1 MAYIIRLELTE
12 QENDFYRRILYRVTS
27 DPKFG
32 QPYLKR
38 AFYRLIPVSV
48 MGSQTMSVDEF
59 WRVYI
64 DFAEMMRRGVE
75 YAAGIMNHEIW
86 HLLRSHHDRAKSLPS
101 APVGYNKNLLWNIA
115 GDLEINDDIADL
127 LPLYLIKPGQSTF
140 REYPENLTMEKNYDL
155 LLADLPNVADNFP
168 IQYKDR
174 PQQNKSSEQNE
185 EGSQEDTENNS
196 SSDEENQES
205 SESDQS
211 DGTENSDSSDNEDD
225 DSEDSQNG
233 DESESDSSDSSD
245 DGDQSE
251 DSPGNDSNEGD
262 ESSSEDDPAD
272 GDEAGEDS
280 QEGDES
286 ENSESDEGL
295 DSGEAE
301 SEESSGQGEKEGS
314 SPQKKKAPAF
324 PTNHRSQPQD
334 AWGGSGNS
342 ESSSSDSSSSGSGEG
357 SGSGSGSSSDSYPVM
372 TGDTSGGSGSDGDD
386 ENSDE
391 PYDFWKNPQC
401 GSAAGNEKEYE
412 LPENATEQ
420 MTNLEEEV
428 LLHKIAKDIEAFAK
442 EQQLSSKN
450 VGSGASNRFNKISE
464 WANQKLKAK
473 PVPWKQEFRGHFR
486 ASYGQ
491 VSGKMI
497 YVRNRPNRRQP
508 IPEIMYPALRSP
520 KPTVGLA
527 IDVSGSNVPNLQ
539 LILVEVMN
547 IMKAAGARGRE
558 VKAFA
563 VDVAASVEK
572 YVNDPM
578 TLLDDLPSGGGT
590 AMTPGYEK
598 LAELGQDI
606 SILITDG
613 YVDDYPK
620 VQPKGKKH
628 TKFIT
633 CIVASERDT
642 DLEKRLKT
650 ARKYVGSWSVVL
662 PLIALNENQPSA
674 F

>member
-1 MAYIIRLELTE
+1 MVYITRLELTE

-75 YAAGIMNHEIW
+75 YAAGILNHEIW
-86 HLLRSHHDRAKSLPS
+86 HLLRSHHERAKTLPS

-140 REYPENLTMEKNYDL
+140 RKYPENLTMEKNYDL

-174 PQQNKSSEQNE
+174 PQQDESSEQGE
-185 EGSQEDTENNS
+185 DGSQEETESNTS
-196 SSDEENQES
+196 SEEENQKS

-211 DGTENSDSSDNEDD
+211 DGTENSESSDGEDGEND
-225 DSEDSQNG
+225 DSQNG
-233 DESESDSSDSSD
+233 EDSESDDSDSTD
-245 DGDQSE
+245 DDDQSE
-251 DSPGNDSNEGD
+251 DGAGDDSD
-262 ESSSEDDPAD
+262 ESEENSSGSDSADD
-272 GDEAGEDS
+272 DETGEDS
-280 QEGDES
+280 QEGDS
-286 ENSESDEGL
+286 SDDSESGDGL
-295 DSGEAE
+295 ESGKDE
-301 SEESSGQGEKEGS
+301 SEETSGQNGKEGS
-314 SPQKKKAPAF
+314 SPLKKKAPAF

-334 AWGGSGNS
+334 AWGGSSSSESNSS
-342 ESSSSDSSSSGSGEG
+342 ESSSSGAGEE
-357 SGSGSGSSSDSYPVM
+357 SGSGSGSSSDSGTP
-372 TGDTSGGSGSDGDD
+372 GGTSGGSSSGSGGDD
-386 ENSDE
+386 ENSGE

-412 LPENATEQ
+412 LPENATER
-420 MTNLEEEV
+420 MTELEEEV
-428 LLHKIAKDIEAFAK
+428 LLHKIAQDIEAFAK
-442 EQQLSSKN
+442 EMQASSKN

-486 ASYGQ
+486 AAYGQ

-527 IDVSGSNVPNLQ
+527 IDVSGSNLGNLQ
-539 LILVEVMN
+539 LILGEVMN

-578 TLLDDLPSGGGT
+578 TLLDDLPLGGGT
-590 AMTPGYEK
+590 AMAPGYEK

-613 YVDDYPK
+613 YVDDYPE
-620 VQPKGKKH
+620 VRPKGKKH

-633 CIVASERDT
+633 CIVAAERDT
-642 DLEKRLKT
+642 DLEQRLKN

-662 PLIALNENQPSA
+662 PLIALNETQKSA